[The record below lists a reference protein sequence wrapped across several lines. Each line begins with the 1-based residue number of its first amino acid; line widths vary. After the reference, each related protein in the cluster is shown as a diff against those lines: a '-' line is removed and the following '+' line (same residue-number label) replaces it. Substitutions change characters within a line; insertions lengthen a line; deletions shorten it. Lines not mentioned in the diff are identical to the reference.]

1 MEGMGISCTESVGSY
16 LDEGSGADADSD
28 TNDEV
33 HPVEHDSF
41 QDSGRAAP
49 GDSEM
54 CGTYPLDNE
63 GQDTRMC
70 ESWSKGALTSP
81 NSLSRR

>member
-1 MEGMGISCTESVGSY
+1 MLQDMSADVGISCTESVGSY

-63 GQDTRMC
+63 GGRTRGC
-70 ESWSKGALTSP
+70 ASPGAKAL
-81 NSLSRR
+81 

>member
-28 TNDEV
+28 TNDA
-33 HPVEHDSF
+33 HT
-41 QDSGRAAP
+41 RWT
-49 GDSEM
+49 M
-54 CGTYPLDNE
+54 R